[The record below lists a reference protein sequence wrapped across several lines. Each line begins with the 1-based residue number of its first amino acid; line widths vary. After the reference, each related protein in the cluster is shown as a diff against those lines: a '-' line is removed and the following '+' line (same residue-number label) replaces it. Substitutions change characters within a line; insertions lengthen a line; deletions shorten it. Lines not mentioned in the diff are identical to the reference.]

1 MFVPK
6 KLAFKISEAKR
17 IEKIHCCAYGCKS
30 KPNQKKLGLCHKH
43 YAIYRRI
50 KDPVYDRYVNFK
62 GNALRRE
69 KSFEITLQEFR
80 EWCEKTG
87 YIVSKGMRG
96 KNCTIDRINNNI
108 GYRIDNIQLLTNKAN
123 IEKYHKIDK
132 LTDDCPF

>member
-6 KLAFKISEAKR
+6 KLAFKVSEAKR

-62 GNALRRE
+62 GNALRRKKE
-69 KSFEITLQEFR
+69 FVITLHEFR
-80 EWCEKTG
+80 DWCEEKR
-87 YIVSKGMRG
+87 YIIEKGMRG
-96 KNCTIDRINNNI
+96 KNCTIDRIDNKI